1 MDRDQVRKICLAL
14 PGATEVAQW
23 GNALVFKIAGKIF
36 AVMNLEPAPTA
47 LSFKCTAEE
56 FAELSER
63 PGCLPAPYLA
73 RAQWIALETLEAL
86 PPREIQRLLRLSYE
100 VVVAKLPKKAREAF

>member
-1 MDRDQVRKICLAL
+1 MDRDRVRKICLAQR
-14 PGATEVAQW
+14 GVTEVVQW
-23 GNALVFKIAGKIF
+23 GNALVFKVAGKIF

-63 PGCLPAPYLA
+63 PGCMPAPYLA

-86 PPREIQRLLRLSYE
+86 PAREIQRLLQLSYE
-100 VVVAKLPKKAREAF
+100 LVVAKLPKKAREAL